1 MRLYFA
7 LLLDQGE
14 LIEDLGDLRAGQGRG
29 RLEGG
34 LGHTADD
41 LRVNERHDI
50 TVGAVSE
57 LALGLGL
64 GELVELGRDL
74 AELEA
79 GDGLRAVEVRSNEA
93 ELSSLG
99 DGVPAPVGAGGVRS
113 LEIAVADKQELE
125 RGSPGQGVVG
135 RIGGGGGAV
144 DDAVIV
150 EVDNIL
156 AEPGGFNLR
165 LKNISTDSTTDHCPF
180 AASGAILRSQQKNAR
195 WGAKGAHDG
204 KPYCRTDPLLP

>member
-41 LRVNERHDI
+41 LRVDERHHV

-64 GELVELGRDL
+64 GKLVELGSDL
-74 AELEA
+74 AELET
-79 GDGLRAVEVRSNEA
+79 GDGLRTVKIGGNKTQLR
-93 ELSSLG
+93 SLG
-99 DGVPAPVGAGGVRS
+99 DGVLAPVGAGGVR
-113 LEIAVADKQELE
+113 Q
-125 RGSPGQGVVG
+125 P
-135 RIGGGGGAV
+135 
-144 DDAVIV
+144 
-150 EVDNIL
+150 
-156 AEPGGFNLR
+156 
-165 LKNISTDSTTDHCPF
+165 
-180 AASGAILRSQQKNAR
+180 
-195 WGAKGAHDG
+195 
-204 KPYCRTDPLLP
+204 

>member
-7 LLLDQGE
+7 LLLDQVQ
-14 LIEDLGDLRAGQGRG
+14 LIDDLGDLRAGQGRG

-34 LGHTADD
+34 LGHAVDN
-41 LRVNERHDI
+41 LRIDERHHV
-50 TVGAVSE
+50 TVGAVGE

-64 GELVELGRDL
+64 GKLVELGSDL

-99 DGVPAPVGAGGVRS
+99 DGILAPVGAGGVLA

-125 RGSPGQGVVG
+125 CGRPGQLGVG
-135 RIGGGGGAV
+135 RVGGGGGAGDHASLIKMDHV
-144 DDAVIV
+144 V
-150 EVDNIL
+150 EVPRGGLHIL
-156 AEPGGFNLR
+156 EGIEVGDAALRRGLNFEKCPHRQPNL
-165 LKNISTDSTTDHCPF
+165 
-180 AASGAILRSQQKNAR
+180 AR
-195 WGAKGAHDG
+195 I
-204 KPYCRTDPLLP
+204 P

>member
-7 LLLDQGE
+7 LLLDQVK
-14 LIEDLGDLRAGQGRG
+14 LINDLGDLRASQGRG

-34 LGHTADD
+34 LGHAVDD
-41 LRVNERHDI
+41 LRIDERHDV
-50 TVGAVSE
+50 TVGAVGE

-64 GELVELGRDL
+64 GKLVELGSDL

-79 GDGLRAVEVRSNEA
+79 GDGLRAVEIGGNEA

-99 DGVPAPVGAGGVRS
+99 DGVLAPVSAGSVRS
-113 LEIAVADKQELE
+113 LEIAVADEQKLE

-150 EVDNIL
+150 EVDDIL
-156 AEPGGFNLR
+156 AEPGYR
-165 LKNISTDSTTDHCPF
+165 
-180 AASGAILRSQQKNAR
+180 A
-195 WGAKGAHDG
+195 
-204 KPYCRTDPLLP
+204 LPGMPPVPD